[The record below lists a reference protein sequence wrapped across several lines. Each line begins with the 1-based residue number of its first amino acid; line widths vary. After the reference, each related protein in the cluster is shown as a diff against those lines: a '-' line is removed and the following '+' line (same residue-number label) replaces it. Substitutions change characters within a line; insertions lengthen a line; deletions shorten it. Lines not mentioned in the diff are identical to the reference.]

1 MSGKQEKIPEGIK
14 TIRRYYGADPDS
26 VPEPT
31 EEQME
36 EVRNACMM
44 MQKKQEERRRMKEED
59 PEGYKKMREK
69 ELAEM
74 YEWMEDIL
82 FWD

>member
-1 MSGKQEKIPEGIK
+1 MDKDWKRIEQHYGYNPKKQNKMSAEREQELKEALK
-14 TIRRYYGADPDS
+14 
-26 VPEPT
+26 
-31 EEQME
+31 
-36 EVRNACMM
+36 M